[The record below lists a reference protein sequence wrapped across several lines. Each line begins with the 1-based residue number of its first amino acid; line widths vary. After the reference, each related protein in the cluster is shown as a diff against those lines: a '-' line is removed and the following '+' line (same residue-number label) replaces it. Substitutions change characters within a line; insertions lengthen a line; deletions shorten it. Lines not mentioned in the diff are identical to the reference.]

1 MASVA
6 SETASAVVRSSCEML
21 PAGTSSSTNPYMA
34 STAPLQSSSL
44 HAPRRSLGRMRSSFG
59 LTSG

>member
-1 MASVA
+1 MARVA
-6 SETASAVVRSSCEML
+6 SETTSAVVFSSCEML
-21 PAGTSSSTNPYMA
+21 PAGTSSSTSPYMA

-44 HAPRRSLGRMRSSFG
+44 HSTRTSGRRMRSNQG